1 MNSPIKYILQLSL
14 PFILLLQTDEGVI
27 GGITTPI
34 ATNLNKQEPMK
45 NSLQCITVLVKVDA
59 SEYY

>member
-27 GGITTPI
+27 G
-34 ATNLNKQEPMK
+34 E
-45 NSLQCITVLVKVDA
+45 LQH
-59 SEYY
+59 